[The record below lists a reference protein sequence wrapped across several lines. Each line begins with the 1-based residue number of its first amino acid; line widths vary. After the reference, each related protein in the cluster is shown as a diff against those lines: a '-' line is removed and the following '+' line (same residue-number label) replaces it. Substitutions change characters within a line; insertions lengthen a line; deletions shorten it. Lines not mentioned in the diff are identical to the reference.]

1 MRRPCAFFEG
11 RLPPSL
17 ECRDVASR
25 DTVRTAAGDM
35 CSTAA
40 SPPPVLREGRYE
52 NLLRVRRNSAVL
64 VPPLSGRSPFS
75 LPLSLPASLF
85 VPCSLLEGGGP
96 GLAGGLVTSSGLRR
110 SSSGPGPGGFRKSTN
125 GEAFILDRAGGSG
138 AAAMAARVAAAAAAP
153 RANDSALGSSPDL
166 EGRRSRVR
174 TFPED
179 VEGLLSL
186 PSLLARMASPPPGPP
201 RRPCLPASHWAPV
214 WD

>member
-1 MRRPCAFFEG
+1 MLNSSQPPARSPGRPLRESLESEAKQRRVGSPPFRPLSFLPTS
-11 RLPPSL
+11 LPPCL
-17 ECRDVASR
+17 
-25 DTVRTAAGDM
+25 
-35 CSTAA
+35 
-40 SPPPVLREGRYE
+40 PVC
-52 NLLRVRRNSAVL
+52 
-64 VPPLSGRSPFS
+64 
-75 LPLSLPASLF
+75 SLF
-85 VPCSLLEGGGP
+85 PPGRGGGP

>member
-1 MRRPCAFFEG
+1 MLNSSQPPARSPGRPLRE
-11 RLPPSL
+11 SL
-17 ECRDVASR
+17 ESEAKQRRVWF
-25 DTVRTAAGDM
+25 
-35 CSTAA
+35 
-40 SPPPVLREGRYE
+40 PPP
-52 NLLRVRRNSAVL
+52 
-64 VPPLSGRSPFS
+64 PPLLSGRSPFS

-138 AAAMAARVAAAAAAP
+138 AAAMAARVAAAAAAAP

>member
-1 MRRPCAFFEG
+1 MLNSSQPPARSPGRPLRESLESEAKQRRVWFPPPPPFFPAALLSPYLSPS
-11 RLPPSL
+11 LPPCL
-17 ECRDVASR
+17 F
-25 DTVRTAAGDM
+25 
-35 CSTAA
+35 
-40 SPPPVLREGRYE
+40 PVP
-52 NLLRVRRNSAVL
+52 SWK
-64 VPPLSGRSPFS
+64 
-75 LPLSLPASLF
+75 
-85 VPCSLLEGGGP
+85 GGGP

-138 AAAMAARVAAAAAAP
+138 AAAMAARVAAAAAAAP